1 MILLL
6 SRHARTGGG
15 SNGYDLN
22 DHGHS
27 CMLLAFTIRQW
38 CNRAAVSLSPAKT
51 PFSVWVAQKP
61 RRNRSIGRVNSA
73 FTLIADGGRGGVSF
87 GRIGTFSP
95 GARLEPFLLLDAVTS
110 GGGSGLLLAHSM
122 LTACDAV

>member
-38 CNRAAVSLSPAKT
+38 CNRAAVSLSPAINALFCMGRT
-51 PFSVWVAQKP
+51 EAPQKQKY
-61 RRNRSIGRVNSA
+61 R
-73 FTLIADGGRGGVSF
+73 
-87 GRIGTFSP
+87 
-95 GARLEPFLLLDAVTS
+95 AR
-110 GGGSGLLLAHSM
+110 
-122 LTACDAV
+122 